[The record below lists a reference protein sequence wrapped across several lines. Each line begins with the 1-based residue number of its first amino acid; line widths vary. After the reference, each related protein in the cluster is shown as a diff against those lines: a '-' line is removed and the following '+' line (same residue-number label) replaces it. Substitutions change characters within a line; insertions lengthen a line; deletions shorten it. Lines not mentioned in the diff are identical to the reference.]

1 MPLWNKIGIALA
13 IVVLVAIV
21 AFWGLGKPT
30 PSRQPI
36 TPPPAEGS
44 IKLPLVLQGRSYCSV
59 TLPVPTS
66 MSGEVQEILVEVGQA
81 VKKDDPLFKL
91 KLSVNDSAVLSAR
104 LNKAASIQ
112 TIEMNIQKLATQ
124 QAQLERNI
132 AETRQLDALGMAPKN
147 ILTDMEDQLRLTI
160 AQLSLNRLSLAD
172 ARRAAADDIAVL
184 SKALGQSVKIG
195 SRPQHI
201 LIRAPQDG
209 HVISIDSSVHIGAVV
224 NGVLCT
230 VGAMD
235 PMIIRGQVH
244 ESELSRLQHAENAT
258 ISLDA
263 GKGEEFEAKLSRVS
277 WAALDS
283 NLVAPAYYLFEL
295 VVPNPAYKIKD
306 GFKVQ
311 VTLVPRKGN

>member
-1 MPLWNKIGIALA
+1 MALWNKIGIAIA
-13 IVVLVAIV
+13 IAVLFAVG
-21 AFWGLGKPT
+21 AFFWLGKST
-30 PSRQPI
+30 PSRQSV
-36 TPPPAEGS
+36 TPPPAES
-44 IKLPLVLQGRSYCSV
+44 SFRLPLVLQGRSYCSV

-66 MSGEVQEILVEVGQA
+66 MPGEVQEVFVEVGQA
-81 VKKDDPLFKL
+81 VKKDDPLLKL
-91 KLSVNDSAVLSAR
+91 KLSVNDAAALSAR

-132 AETRQLDALGMAPKN
+132 AETKQLDALGMAPKN
-147 ILTDMEDQLRLTI
+147 ILTDMEDQLRLTV
-160 AQLSLNRLSLAD
+160 AQLSLTRLGLAD

-184 SKALGQSVKIG
+184 SKALGQPVKIG
-195 SRPQHI
+195 SRPQYI
-201 LIRAPQDG
+201 IIRAPQDG
-209 HVISIDSSVHIGAVV
+209 HVISIDSSVHIGAIVG
-224 NGVLCT
+224 GVLCT

-244 ESELSRLQHAENAT
+244 ESELSRLQSAENAT
-258 ISLDA
+258 ITLDA

-311 VTLVPRKGN
+311 VTLAPRKNS